1 MIYIKLYVF
10 KVVDSISDIKT
21 EFPSLRIGFPVT
33 KNLYFDFI
41 QIQAYSSK
49 FMPIHAAW
57 ANVGFD
63 LKNRFPVPKNIYFD
77 I

>member
-1 MIYIKLYVF
+1 MSNIKSNHYVQ
-10 KVVDSISDIKT
+10 VQVIPNQYGLLL
-21 EFPSLRIGFPVT
+21 ECPLP
-33 KNLYFDFI
+33 NLALICYI